1 MGCGCGSKFSGK
13 GASSRRVVAS
23 PSVVAP
29 SPTGRVIQSAEMR
42 KPGGVTTPVP
52 LKRTTV

>member
-13 GASSRRVVAS
+13 GAGSRRVVAS